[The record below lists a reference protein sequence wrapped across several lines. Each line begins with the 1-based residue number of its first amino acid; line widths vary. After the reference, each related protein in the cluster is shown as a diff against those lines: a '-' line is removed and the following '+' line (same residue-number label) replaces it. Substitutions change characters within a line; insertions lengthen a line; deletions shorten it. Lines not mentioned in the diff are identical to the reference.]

1 MGFFFN
7 LDVPSDLVAQND
19 TLIYQYASFRKE
31 FTFGKWN
38 TVACVT
44 RVGNE
49 TASEVINYDGWDSM
63 SGQVS
68 GADVK
73 YDEANAGDK
82 VTRDPSDGSP
92 FFKKRTNDNSVYKL
106 EQYGSIS
113 GTKMQK
119 CLAQLEL
126 PKVGVDEDI
135 FGSYEIKTG
144 ARIYK
149 NYTETS
155 FI

>member
-1 MGFFFN
+1 
-7 LDVPSDLVAQND
+7 
-19 TLIYQYASFRKE
+19 
-31 FTFGKWN
+31 
-38 TVACVT
+38 
-44 RVGNE
+44 
-49 TASEVINYDGWDSM
+49 M

-155 FI
+155 FIQMPETTVVQNIEAPVYSDETIIQAVAATSVTHESIFIDQSYAFDMSTVIEGTSG

>member
-1 MGFFFN
+1 
-7 LDVPSDLVAQND
+7 
-19 TLIYQYASFRKE
+19 
-31 FTFGKWN
+31 
-38 TVACVT
+38 
-44 RVGNE
+44 
-49 TASEVINYDGWDSM
+49 M

-155 FI
+155 FIQMPETTVVQNIEAPVYSDETIIQAVAATSVTHESIFIDQSYAFDMSTVIAGTSE